1 MANIVERTIAFLRRR
16 RLAYKLAF
24 NLEHPAAEQVLAD
37 LQKFCRANEEIV
49 STDASK
55 MAYLEGRRSVWLRIQ
70 RHLHLT
76 PEQLMLLY
84 ASPSLRLSEGDDND

>member
-1 MANIVERTIAFLRRR
+1 MKIVDSALRFLRKR
-16 RLAYKLAF
+16 RLAYQLAF
-24 NLEHPAAEQVLAD
+24 NLKHPAAQTVLAD
-37 LQKFCRANEEIV
+37 LARFCRASEEII
-49 STDASK
+49 STDAAK

-84 ASPSLRLSEGDDND
+84 AAPNINIGDDDA

>member
-1 MANIVERTIAFLRRR
+1 MNIIERTLAFLRRR

-24 NLEHPAAEQVLAD
+24 NLDHPAAQMVLED
-37 LQKFCRANEEIV
+37 LQKFCRASEEII

-84 ASPSLRLSEGDDND
+84 AAPNLRIAEDDNHD

>member
-1 MANIVERTIAFLRRR
+1 MRIVDNAIKFLRRR
-16 RLAYKLAF
+16 RLAYLLTF
-24 NLEHPAAEQVLAD
+24 NIAHPAAQTVLGD
-37 LQKFCRANEEIV
+37 LQKFCRASEEII
-49 STDASK
+49 SADATK

-84 ASPSLRLSEGDDND
+84 AAPNINISKGDDNA